1 MLLRRTDGPRPV
13 PLWDQPVLT
22 CSCCGEPRDESETAA
37 LQCHQD
43 IRICRACIGWLA
55 QSSGMLDVTPTF
67 PVVNMDDAIRFY
79 EAAGFNVHRYDDGFA
94 FVRNGDDSIFD
105 LDLVDHIDPAHN
117 GAGCYM
123 IVPNVEQWNARF
135 RATGMPVSNVE
146 SKPWGM
152 REFSVRDPSGNN
164 LRIGQNL

>member
-1 MLLRRTDGPRPV
+1 MLVLRRTDGPRPPSETRQAPRGRCLLHVRREARETQTRDRAFDSTRNSWPVVASNAV

-67 PVVNMDDAIRFY
+67 PVVNMDDAIRFGN
-79 EAAGFNVHRYDDGFA
+79 A
-94 FVRNGDDSIFD
+94 
-105 LDLVDHIDPAHN
+105 ID
-117 GAGCYM
+117 
-123 IVPNVEQWNARF
+123 R
-135 RATGMPVSNVE
+135 
-146 SKPWGM
+146 
-152 REFSVRDPSGNN
+152 
-164 LRIGQNL
+164 